1 MNCWWCHNPE
11 SRKSGIERPSHS
23 QYPGKDE
30 LIGREV
36 SVNEVMTELQKD
48 RIFYDQSGGGVT
60 FSGGEPL
67 LQPEFLSALLNA
79 CHEAGLHTVVDTSG
93 LADRSDFKR
102 VAEIVDLF
110 LYDLKLADDELHREN
125 VGASN
130 QLILDNLRYLVQNN
144 KKVRVRVPLIPTI
157 TDTEQNLV
165 TVADFIKS
173 LDKQIPVDLLPF
185 NLLARD
191 KFQRFNLNNRL
202 KSMATQ
208 ASTKLEQMSQ
218 IFTERGIA
226 VSIGG

>member
-1 MNCWWCHNPE
+1 
-11 SRKSGIERPSHS
+11 
-23 QYPGKDE
+23 
-30 LIGREV
+30 
-36 SVNEVMTELQKD
+36 MTELQKD

-218 IFTERGIA
+218 IFNVRGIA